1 MTDDG
6 TADNSH
12 IFYFL
17 QINRSL
23 SRLGFYFVLIVVTWY
38 TLVITRSV
46 FLTGMVGVSLTASG
60 FLSSPISGALVDRL
74 SKPGLVVLSTTGE
87 LFSYLA
93 LLSVIVYNV
102 TSFYTI
108 YVIVGIVYFMITVG
122 GLSTYTITPEL
133 VPKDKLVFAN
143 SLTEISLTVSEGA
156 GAILG
161 GVSLF
166 LFGSYYYVML
176 FAVFLLVGA
185 LFFTIPFRE
194 IHKRYKVQENDDKK
208 PSGTWKETF
217 GFVRSRLIPILVFS
231 IALNSIL
238 VITDVLGAPLVMY
251 SLNGNSTVYG
261 IYVGSFSIGGLVGAI
276 VIPRIRLREIWI
288 LILSY
293 FAVTGV
299 SLLIMGLINNVAV
312 IVSLPFFI
320 GMMASVS
327 NIPLMS
333 YLQQVIPTKI
343 LGKTTAFMDSIG
355 AGLSPISATIMA
367 FAGEVYGV
375 NILFAIAGALLLFMT
390 LLIPATDIRK
400 IHLPP

>member
-1 MTDDG
+1 MKVEYCFD
-6 TADNSH
+6 
-12 IFYFL
+12 
-17 QINRSL
+17 
-23 SRLGFYFVLIVVTWY
+23 
-38 TLVITRSV
+38 
-46 FLTGMVGVSLTASG
+46 
-60 FLSSPISGALVDRL
+60 
-74 SKPGLVVLSTTGE
+74 
-87 LFSYLA
+87 
-93 LLSVIVYNV
+93 
-102 TSFYTI
+102 
-108 YVIVGIVYFMITVG
+108 
-122 GLSTYTITPEL
+122 
-133 VPKDKLVFAN
+133 LVFAN

-176 FAVFLLVGA
+176 FAVFLLAGA

-194 IHKRYKVQENDDKK
+194 IHERFKVQENDDRK

-231 IALNSIL
+231 IVLNSIL
-238 VITDVLGAPLVMY
+238 VIMDVLGAPLVMY
-251 SLNGNSTVYG
+251 SLNGNSTVCG
-261 IYVGSFSIGGLVGAI
+261 IYVGSFSIGGLVGAA
-276 VIPRIRLREIWI
+276 VIPKIRLREIWV
-288 LILSY
+288 LILGY

-299 SLLIMGLINNVAV
+299 SLLIMGLISNVIV
-312 IVSLPFFI
+312 IVSLPFFV

-367 FAGEVYGV
+367 FAGAVYGV
-375 NILFAIAGALLLFMT
+375 NILFATAGALLLFVT
-390 LLIPATDIRK
+390 LLIPATGIRK

>member
-23 SRLGFYFVLIVVTWY
+23 SRLGFFFVLIVVTWY

-46 FLTGMVGVSLTASG
+46 FLTGMVGVSLTVSG

-74 SKPGLVVLSTTGE
+74 SKPRLVVLSTTGE

-143 SLTEISLTVSEGA
+143 SLTEISLTISEGA

-176 FAVFLLVGA
+176 FAVFLLAGA

-208 PSGTWKETF
+208 SSGTWKETF

-231 IALNSIL
+231 IVLNSVL
-238 VITDVLGAPLVMY
+238 VIMDVLGAPLVMY

-276 VIPRIRLREIWI
+276 VIPKIRLREIWI
-288 LILSY
+288 LILGY
-293 FAVTGV
+293 FAVTGA
-299 SLLIMGLINNVAV
+299 SLLIMGLINNVVV

-367 FAGEVYGV
+367 FAGAVYGV

-390 LLIPATDIRK
+390 LLIPGTDIRK

>member
-6 TADNSH
+6 TVDNSH

-23 SRLGFYFVLIVVTWY
+23 SRLGFFFVLIVVTWY

-208 PSGTWKETF
+208 SSGTWKETF

-238 VITDVLGAPLVMY
+238 VIMDVLGAPLVMY

-261 IYVGSFSIGGLVGAI
+261 IYVGSFSIGGLVGAV
-276 VIPRIRLREIWI
+276 VIPRIRLRKIWV

-299 SLLIMGLINNVAV
+299 SLLLMGLIDDVAV
-312 IVSLPFFI
+312 IVSLPFFV

-343 LGKTTAFMDSIG
+343 LGKTTALMDSIG

>member
-23 SRLGFYFVLIVVTWY
+23 SRLGFFFVLIVVTWY

-46 FLTGMVGVSLTASG
+46 FLTGMVGVSLTVSG

-74 SKPGLVVLSTTGE
+74 SKPRLVVLSTTGE

-143 SLTEISLTVSEGA
+143 SLTEISLTISEGA

-176 FAVFLLVGA
+176 FAVFLLAGA

-194 IHKRYKVQENDDKK
+194 IHKRYKVQESDDKK
-208 PSGTWKETF
+208 SSGTWKETF

-231 IALNSIL
+231 IVLNSVL
-238 VITDVLGAPLVMY
+238 VIMDVLGAPLVMY

-276 VIPRIRLREIWI
+276 VIPKIRLREIWI

-293 FAVTGV
+293 FAVTGA
-299 SLLIMGLINNVAV
+299 SLLIMGLINNVVV

-367 FAGEVYGV
+367 FAGAVYGV

-390 LLIPATDIRK
+390 LLIPGTDIRK